1 MTAQQ
6 VIDLLQLV
14 PLPGE
19 GGYFRETYR
28 STTIK
33 DDRSLS
39 TAIYYLLTPET
50 VSLFHRLKS
59 DEVWHF
65 YQGDA
70 IELVML
76 HARGKVEVVR
86 LGQRLSEGEPCQAVV
101 PAGSWQG
108 AKLANGGTW
117 ALMGCTVA
125 PGFEFADFELGK
137 RENLINQYPDAS
149 DWIVALT

>member
-1 MTAQQ
+1 MTAQS

-14 PLPGE
+14 PLAGE
-19 GGYFRETYR
+19 GGFFRETYR
-28 STTIK
+28 SSTIK

-70 IELVML
+70 VELVML
-76 HARGKVEVVR
+76 HADGCVEVVHLGSR
-86 LGQRLSEGEPCQAVV
+86 LDQAERCQVVV
-101 PAGSWQG
+101 PAGVWQG
-108 AKLANGGTW
+108 AKLTSGGMW

-137 RENLINQYPDAS
+137 RETLINQYPHAS
-149 DWIVALT
+149 DWIEALS

>member
-28 STTIK
+28 SADVT
-33 DDRSLS
+33 DGRSCS

-59 DEVWHF
+59 DEIWHF

-70 IELVML
+70 VELVML
-76 HARGKVEVVR
+76 HADGNVEVVR
-86 LGQRLSEGEPCQAVV
+86 LGSQLENAERCQVV
-101 PAGSWQG
+101 VSAGSWQG
-108 AKLANGGTW
+108 AKLANGGMW

-125 PGFEFADFELGK
+125 PGFEFADFDLGQ
-137 RENLINQYPDAS
+137 RNQLASQYPNAAP
-149 DWIVALT
+149 WIEVLS

>member
-6 VIDLLQLV
+6 MIDLLQLV

-19 GGYFRETYR
+19 GGYYRETYR
-28 STTIK
+28 SATTK

-50 VSLFHRLKS
+50 VSLFHCLKS

-65 YQGDA
+65 YQGNA